1 MLKRAT
7 RSYFLALRASA
18 RFGRAVKLR
27 DSGKMSDAVRV
38 GLEALAILGH
48 PHVIRSN
55 PAEAAILCSATV
67 LVEGLANELNLPGAS
82 SRDVVDALHAIRR
95 LGPDSEFAEW
105 EPYLAHRA
113 AQVTRNN
120 VA

>member
-1 MLKRAT
+1 MQRAT

-27 DSGKMSDAVRV
+27 DSAKMADAVRV

-55 PAEAAILCSATV
+55 PAELAVLCAATV
-67 LVEGLANELNLPGAS
+67 LVEGLAKDLGLPGTSA
-82 SRDVVDALHAIRR
+82 RDITDVLNAIRSI
-95 LGPDSEFAEW
+95 GPAGEFAEW
-105 EPYLAHRA
+105 EPYLAYRA
-113 AQVTRNN
+113 VQASRNN
-120 VA
+120 AA